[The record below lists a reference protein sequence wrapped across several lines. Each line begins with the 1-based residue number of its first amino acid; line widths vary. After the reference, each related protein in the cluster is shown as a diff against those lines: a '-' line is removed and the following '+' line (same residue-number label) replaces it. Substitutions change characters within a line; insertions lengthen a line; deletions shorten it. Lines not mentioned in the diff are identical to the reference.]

1 MNNKDYKEIL
11 SIIEYEPGDEQKF
24 FYLLQQAFIRRSY
37 SKEKGGQDNEILE
50 FIGDKAL
57 DLAVIK
63 KLTEYYGEINND
75 GEFETQKG
83 FNEGKLTNL
92 KKRLVESSML
102 AHRIDIM
109 GLNEYLIMGKGDVE
123 KNVQNEQSVKEDLF
137 EAIIGAVALDC
148 SWDMDT
154 IQDVVEKMLD
164 IEYYV
169 ETDFKSDNNFV
180 DLIQQ
185 WCQKK
190 YNNIPKY
197 DIYFNERTNDGF
209 VCELSLP
216 IFSEPFI
223 GEGFSKSDARK
234 NTAAE
239 AYDYLLHNDL
249 LYTLEDIVGKPD
261 FDKAINQLQELA
273 QKGYIEMPEYI
284 FKESHDDDGNSVWR
298 CECHVENQEY
308 YYHASSS
315 SKKEAKKQ
323 CAYDMLKYIF
333 EQEKRGE

>member
-1 MNNKDYKEIL
+1 MNDKDYKKIL
-11 SIIEYEPGDEQKF
+11 SIIEYEPEDEQKF

-63 KLTEYYGEINND
+63 KLIEYYGEINED
-75 GEFETQKG
+75 GELETEKG
-83 FNEGKLTNL
+83 FNEGKLTNF
-92 KKRLVESSML
+92 KTRLVESSML

-109 GLNEYLIMGKGDVE
+109 GLNKYLIMGRGDVE

-137 EAIIGAVALDC
+137 EAIVGAVALDC
-148 SWDMDT
+148 SWDMDA

-190 YNNIPKY
+190 YNTIPKY

-216 IFSEPFI
+216 SFTEPFV

-239 AYDYLLHNDL
+239 AYDYLLHNNL
-249 LYTLEDIVGKPD
+249 LYTLEDIIGEPS
-261 FDKAINQLQELA
+261 FDRAINQLQELA
-273 QKGYIEMPEYI
+273 QKDFIAMPKYV
-284 FKESHDDDGNSVWR
+284 FKESRDNDGNSVWR
-298 CECHVENQEY
+298 CECHVEDQEY

-333 EQEKRGE
+333 EQEEK